1 MERARSVHEKLV
13 KQKKKLAIAES
24 CTGGLLMATLTQ
36 FAGASDYLV
45 GGVLAY
51 SNEVK
56 RSILNV
62 SPETLNKY
70 GAVSSE
76 TVLEMVQGL
85 FNTTKAEI
93 AIAVSGIF
101 GPSGGTKEKPVGTVW
116 IAIGERGGKLESRQI
131 PLDQNLSRE
140 IYREKVVAYLLEALW
155 SL

>member
-1 MERARSVHEKLV
+1 MKFAQARLSPPSFAQIAGEA
-13 KQKKKLAIAES
+13 AIDLPA
-24 CTGGLLMATLTQ
+24 
-36 FAGASDYLV
+36 DY
-45 GGVLAY
+45 
-51 SNEVK
+51 
-56 RSILNV
+56 
-62 SPETLNKY
+62 
-70 GAVSSE
+70 
-76 TVLEMVQGL
+76 